1 MDTTAR
7 TKINRKLNR
16 RQKILRQHTANKFL
30 VLIYEINLR
39 NYHISSN
46 KHP

>member
-16 RQKILRQHTANKFL
+16 RQKILRQHTTSADNKEY
-30 VLIYEINLR
+30 YEGIIFW
-39 NYHISSN
+39 Y
-46 KHP
+46 

>member
-1 MDTTAR
+1 MHQH
-7 TKINRKLNR
+7 I
-16 RQKILRQHTANKFL
+16 QHTASADKKEYFEGNIL
-30 VLIYEINLR
+30 ILIYEINLR